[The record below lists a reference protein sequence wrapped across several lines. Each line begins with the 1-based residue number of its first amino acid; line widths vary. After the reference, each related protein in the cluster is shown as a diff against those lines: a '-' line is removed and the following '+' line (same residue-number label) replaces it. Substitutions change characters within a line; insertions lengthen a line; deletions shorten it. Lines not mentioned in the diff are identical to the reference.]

1 MLFFISKDKNE
12 DQISLISLFSV
23 LNIVNG
29 ADIGSMCVSENELVV
44 HVYNGQWI
52 KPLMIFLTNEFIMN
66 W

>member
-1 MLFFISKDKNE
+1 MLVFISKDKNE

-44 HVYNGQWI
+44 HVYNGQ
-52 KPLMIFLTNEFIMN
+52 
-66 W
+66 